1 MRTVT
6 LVEMGL
12 RDGLQNEAKF
22 LSVSQR
28 LQIIEGLLLS
38 GVKRLEL
45 GAFVKP
51 EKVPQ
56 MKDSKKII
64 QRSFKKWGSRR
75 LSGASALVP
84 NLHGFEEAL
93 ETPLKEIAVFTAASE
108 TFCQKNIDCSIR
120 ESLERFAPV
129 IKLAEEN
136 KIRVRGYVST
146 GFGCPYEGK
155 VAPKKVAELVHK
167 LWDMGCFEISLG
179 DTIGVASPWQV
190 ENVLNLVLKK
200 TPVDKIAGHFHDTRG
215 TALANITRSYEMGV
229 RVFDS
234 SIGGLGGC
242 PYAPGSSGNVATEDV
257 VYMFEKSGIKTHLD
271 LKALQ
276 KLSLK
281 ISSMMNKKLDSK
293 LSRVPLV

>member
-1 MRTVT
+1 MKTVT

-28 LQIIEGLLLS
+28 LQIIEGLLQS

-64 QRSFKKWGSRR
+64 QRSFKKWGLRK

-129 IKLAEEN
+129 IKLAEQN

-146 GFGCPYEGK
+146 GFGCPYEGE

-167 LWDMGCFEISLG
+167 LWDMGCFEVSLG

-190 ENVLNLVLKK
+190 EKVLNLVLKK

-281 ISSMMNKKLDSK
+281 ISSMMQKKLDSK
-293 LSRVPLV
+293 LSRVPLL